1 MVSALKWE
9 TTSSATAVIDLG
21 TTLASDTLSAVGS
34 EYDNSTNLN
43 TYAWLELQTS
53 TGDLFSAAVTRVN
66 ASADIYMVQAPDGT
80 NYDNAPATADIGEF
94 PHLYKIS
101 IPIPTETGAV
111 PATVGP
117 IILPPHKVKFYLYNN
132 SDQTMQNTWE
142 LNLYVNNLEGQ

>member
-9 TTSSATAVIDLG
+9 GTSSATAAIDLG
-21 TTLASDTLSAVGS
+21 TTLATDTLSAVGS
-34 EYDNSTNLN
+34 EYDNSTNSN

-53 TGDLFSAAVTRVN
+53 TGDLFSSAVTRVN
-66 ASADIYMVQAPDGT
+66 ASVDIYMVQAPDGT

-94 PHLYKIS
+94 SHLFVAS
-101 IPIPTETGAV
+101 IPVPTETGAV

-117 IILPPHKVKFYLYNN
+117 IFLPPHKVKFYLYNN
-132 SDQTMQNTWE
+132 TDQTMQNTWE